1 MMSVLVVM
9 NGLMIEFVGCI
20 DDVYYIGLD
29 WNNYID
35 YIVATVNKPQAR
47 SISIV
52 TNSTG
57 HNENAFRIE
66 SCRPYSVN
74 KAFQYWSG

>member
-20 DDVYYIGLD
+20 DDVYYIGLY
-29 WNNYID
+29 YID
-35 YIVATVNKPQAR
+35 YIDYDYCKQTQAR